1 MPADP
6 DGGRAGAVP
15 VPAPGSPAGTLN
27 LTPKAL
33 LLIGEEL
40 RFIQELASFIPT
52 PRAAKRMVHIYRLLK
67 ASLTEEDVATF
78 VGNGEA
84 PASTGR

>member
-1 MPADP
+1 
-6 DGGRAGAVP
+6 
-15 VPAPGSPAGTLN
+15 
-27 LTPKAL
+27 
-33 LLIGEEL
+33 
-40 RFIQELASFIPT
+40 
-52 PRAAKRMVHIYRLLK
+52 MVHIYRLLK